1 MDLIL
6 ALLSV
11 VFVPDFDFNNLV
23 DDLFLDHGVVDE
35 GVQHSWNV
43 VGLLAYGLPDHLQLL
58 HEDMLDLLGVA
69 LTALEG
75 AG

>member
-1 MDLIL
+1 MGLIL
-6 ALLSV
+6 ALLPV
-11 VFVPDFDFNNLV
+11 VFVPDLDFDNLV

-35 GVQHSWNV
+35 GVKHSWDA

-58 HEDMLDLLGVA
+58 HEDVLDLLGVA
-69 LTALEG
+69 LTAFEG